1 MAVRK
6 PISLKDNLAY
16 YAEDEAEKFFQGN
29 FSMFVGYLISCY
41 REGRNF
47 EKSKAAEITNNEE
60 ETNSALID
68 DIDSFFDEK

>member
-29 FSMFVGYLISCY
+29 FSMFIGYLISCY

-47 EKSKAAEITNNEE
+47 EQAKVTEITDIEE

-68 DIDSFFDEK
+68 DIDNFFDEK

>member
-6 PISLKDNLAY
+6 PISLKENLAD

-41 REGRNF
+41 REGRQF
-47 EKSKAAEITNNEE
+47 EKATIDNSIDTKEE
-60 ETNSALID
+60 VNSDLID
-68 DIDSFFDEK
+68 DIDSYFDE